1 MPLVYWSLGSNL
13 GDRDGHL
20 AAARMAFDARFE
32 RARFSSVYETEPVEV
47 TDQPWFLNQVAEVV
61 SDENPKIL
69 LEWAQS
75 LEAARHRQR
84 EVPKGPRTLDL
95 DLLLYGDFIQ
105 KDKDPLI
112 PHPRLAKRR
121 HVLVPLAELAPGLMI
136 PGLDLTASQ
145 ALSRVEDHTQV
156 RFHAEP

>member
-20 AAARMAFDARFE
+20 AAAREAFAARFDQ
-32 RARFSSVYETEPVEV
+32 ARFSAVYETEPVDM

-61 SDENPKIL
+61 SEERPEIL
-69 LEWAQS
+69 LEWAQY

-84 EVPKGPRTLDL
+84 EIPKGPRTLDL
-95 DLLLYGDFIQ
+95 DLLLYGSLVQ
-105 KDKDPLI
+105 KEKDPLI
-112 PHPRLAKRR
+112 PHPRLSKRR

-136 PGLDLTASQ
+136 PGLNLTASE

-156 RFHAEP
+156 RVHAEP